1 MSLMAMGLE
10 TTKVVAYGEDM
21 HELGLNLINQFKA
34 QDMEIMETYGT
45 IDELI
50 DSKAYVYED
59 D

>member
-1 MSLMAMGLE
+1 ME
-10 TTKVVAYGEDM
+10 VKAYGKDIID
-21 HELGLNLINQFKA
+21 LGLNLINQFKA

-45 IDELI
+45 IDKLI